1 MSSFKNDPHFLLPTS
16 ALNQANNADNNND
29 DNNESDESLDSD

>member
-1 MSSFKNDPHFLLPTS
+1 MMNSFKNDPNFLLPTS

-29 DNNESDESLDSD
+29 NNESDESLDSD

>member
-1 MSSFKNDPHFLLPTS
+1 MSSFKNDPNFLLPTS